1 MTPRVIVDKI
11 LIDKASIHPDY
22 DNKCWFEMD
31 VCEVRTYKGT
41 PYSSNTTLKY
51 NKLDATNNTIQLCNN
66 RGKVIRELS
75 KKNIEWINKVYLCDR
90 HMRVLISDLHFV
102 TID

>member
-1 MTPRVIVDKI
+1 MNPRIIVDKI
-11 LIDKASIHPDY
+11 LVDKHSIHPDY

-31 VCEVRTYKGT
+31 ICEIRTYKGT
-41 PYSSNTTLKY
+41 PFSSKTTVKY
-51 NKLDATNNTIQLCNN
+51 NKLDVTDNSILLCNN
-66 RGKVIRELS
+66 KGKTIRVLTRE
-75 KKNIEWINKVYLCDR
+75 NTDWIDKVYLCDR